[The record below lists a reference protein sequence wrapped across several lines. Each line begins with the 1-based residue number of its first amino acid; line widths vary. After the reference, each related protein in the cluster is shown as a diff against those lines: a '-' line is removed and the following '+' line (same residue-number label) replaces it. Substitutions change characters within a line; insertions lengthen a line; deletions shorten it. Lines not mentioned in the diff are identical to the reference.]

1 MDRPRWRGSWGAT
14 GDVKTFRDP
23 FFEGSLAAFGD
34 GGPNKWDIH
43 TLPLQAAPALVDPIG
58 TDPSATPPPSATAG

>member
-1 MDRPRWRGSWGAT
+1 MDRPRWGELGAT

-23 FFEGSLAAFGD
+23 FFEGPLAAFGD
-34 GGPNKWDIH
+34 GGPNEWDIH

-58 TDPSATPPPSATAG
+58 TDPSATPPLSATAG